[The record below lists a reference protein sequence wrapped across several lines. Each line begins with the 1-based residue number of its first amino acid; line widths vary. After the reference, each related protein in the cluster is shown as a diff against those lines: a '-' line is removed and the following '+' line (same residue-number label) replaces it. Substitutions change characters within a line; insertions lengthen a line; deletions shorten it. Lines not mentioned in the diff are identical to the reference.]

1 LDILLKGGYIIDSA
15 SAKYGHFDVGITGAT
30 ISHIEQGLNPERAR
44 KTIDVGGKIVTP
56 GLIDLHTHVYHGGTS
71 LGVRADDLAVK
82 SGVTTFV
89 DAGSAGAGNYAG
101 FQEHVI
107 DRSRVKILAFL
118 NISFP
123 GVCGFD
129 IQYGE
134 CSDMKLLDIPTA
146 VATAQEFSA
155 SIVGIKVRVGM
166 LTSGTNAEMPLDLA
180 KQVSDKIAKPL
191 MSHIDRP
198 PPTIEGVLQKLGE
211 SDILTHCF
219 RPFPNQSV
227 NREGLIKAAVL
238 DARKRGVVFDTGH
251 GRGSFC
257 WENAQAMLEQGFEP
271 DVISSDVHAGCICGT
286 AKNLLHVMSKF
297 RALGMP
303 LEKVIEKATLAPAR
317 AINRTDI
324 GRLSVGSTADISI
337 LREEKGVFTF
347 LDVNNVALESDRQL
361 VCDGILIDGVPWDV

>member
-1 LDILLKGGYIIDSA
+1 MDILLKGGYLIDPA
-15 SAKYGHFDVGITGAT
+15 SAKYGYYDIGIAGGR
-30 ISHIEQGLNPERAR
+30 ISHVEQGLNPDMAR
-44 KTIDVGGKIVTP
+44 KTIDVTGKTITP
-56 GLIDLHTHVYHGGTS
+56 GLIDMHTHIYHGGTS

-101 FQEHVI
+101 LQEHVI
-107 DRSRVKILAFL
+107 DRSRAKIVAFL
-118 NISFP
+118 NISYA

-129 IQYGE
+129 IRFGE
-134 CSDMKLLDIPTA
+134 CSDMKLLDISTA
-146 VATAQEFSA
+146 VAKAQEFSD
-155 SIVGIKVRVGM
+155 SIVGIKVRVGQ
-166 LTSGTNAEMPLDLA
+166 LTGGTNAEMPLDIA

-211 SDILTHCF
+211 NDILTHCF
-219 RPFPNQSV
+219 RPFPNQPVSG
-227 NREGLIKAAVL
+227 EGFIKPAVL

-257 WENAQAMLEQGFEP
+257 WESATAMLEQGFEP
-271 DVISSDVHAGCICGT
+271 DVISSDVHADCICGT

-303 LEKVIEKATLAPAR
+303 MEKVIEKATIAPAR

-324 GRLSVGSTADISI
+324 GRLSVGSAADVSV
-337 LREEKGVFTF
+337 LREEKGTFTY
-347 LDVNNVALESDRQL
+347 LDVNGVELKSDRQL
-361 VCDGILIDGVPWDV
+361 VCDGILIDGVPWDA